1 MIAQPASPASPAT
14 STTSLPPDS
23 RLPAGAPL
31 PAVAPLPAESPLPP
45 VDTLLVVDVQ
55 SAFVTG
61 DGAVPDAAR
70 LVDRTAGLIARARAA
85 GALVVHLQNDGPPGA
100 EDEPHT
106 PGWELHHPVEP
117 GPTELVIRK
126 PYDDGFEE
134 TALGAVLDGHGSR
147 AVAVCGVMSEMCV
160 RATARTAL
168 DRGHRVVVPYD
179 GHATQDCPA
188 VPGVADAVP
197 AAVVSRVAAYSL
209 GSDAEVT
216 DPAAA
221 VSFTAPSRPAAP
233 APAPSPSG
241 VRGSAT

>member
-1 MIAQPASPASPAT
+1 MTAHPVPPDPDSPHPAGS
-14 STTSLPPDS
+14 SLPSDS
-23 RLPAGAPL
+23 PIATDSPL
-31 PAVAPLPAESPLPP
+31 PSGPPLPP

-55 SAFVTG
+55 TAFVTG
-61 DGAVPDAAR
+61 EGAVPDAAR

-106 PGWELHHPVEP
+106 PGWELHHRVEP
-117 GPTELVIRK
+117 GPTEFVIRK

-134 TALGAVLDGHGSR
+134 TTLGAVLDGHGSR

-168 DRGHRVVVPYD
+168 DRGYRVVVPYD

-221 VSFTAPSRPAAP
+221 VSFTAPSRTVAP
-233 APAPSPSG
+233 FPPGSP
-241 VRGSAT
+241 VRGSVA

>member
-1 MIAQPASPASPAT
+1 MTAQTP
-14 STTSLPPDS
+14 
-23 RLPAGAPL
+23 
-31 PAVAPLPAESPLPP
+31 PP

-61 DGAVPDAAR
+61 PGAVPGADR
-70 LVDRTAGLIARARAA
+70 LADRTADLIARARAA

-100 EDEPHT
+100 EDAPHT
-106 PGWELHHPVEP
+106 PGWELHHAVVP
-117 GPTELVIRK
+117 GPAETVVRK
-126 PYDDGFEE
+126 PHDDGFRD
-134 TALGAVLDGHGSR
+134 TGLGALLDGHGSR

-179 GHATQDCPA
+179 AHATQDCPA
-188 VPGVADAVP
+188 VPGVSDAVP

-216 DPAAA
+216 VPAAA
-221 VSFTAPSRPAAP
+221 VTFTAPARA
-233 APAPSPSG
+233 G
-241 VRGSAT
+241 VRGSAG

>member
-1 MIAQPASPASPAT
+1 MITQTP
-14 STTSLPPDS
+14 
-23 RLPAGAPL
+23 
-31 PAVAPLPAESPLPP
+31 PLPP

-106 PGWELHHPVEP
+106 PGWELHHPVRP
-117 GPTELVIRK
+117 GPAEVVLRK
-126 PYDDGFEE
+126 PHDDGFRD
-134 TALGAVLDGHGSR
+134 TGLGGLLAGHGTR

-160 RATARTAL
+160 QATARTAL
-168 DRGHRVVVPYD
+168 ARGYRVVVPYD
-179 GHATQDCPA
+179 AHATQDCPA

-197 AAVVSRVAAYSL
+197 AAVVSRVAAYAL
-209 GSDAEVT
+209 GSDAEVAA
-216 DPAAA
+216 PAAA
-221 VSFTAPSRPAAP
+221 VSFVPAAP
-233 APAPSPSG
+233 AAG
-241 VRGSAT
+241 AVRGSAT

>member
-1 MIAQPASPASPAT
+1 MIAQTPPPP
-14 STTSLPPDS
+14 LPP
-23 RLPAGAPL
+23 LP
-31 PAVAPLPAESPLPP
+31 SLPP
-45 VDTLLVVDVQ
+45 VDTLIVVDVQ

-85 GALVVHLQNDGPPGA
+85 GALVVHLQNDGPPGG

-117 GPTELVIRK
+117 GPAELVLRK
-126 PYDDGFEE
+126 PHDDGFQE
-134 TALGAVLDGHGSR
+134 TGLGDVLTGHGTR

-160 RATARTAL
+160 QATARTAL
-168 DRGHRVVVPYD
+168 ARGYRVVVPYD
-179 GHATQDCPA
+179 AHATQDCPA

-197 AAVVSRVAAYSL
+197 AAVVSRVAAYAL

-216 DPAAA
+216 APAAA
-221 VSFTAPSRPAAP
+221 VSFAAP
-233 APAPSPSG
+233 APALAPVADA
-241 VRGSAT
+241 VRGFSA

>member
-1 MIAQPASPASPAT
+1 MITQTP
-14 STTSLPPDS
+14 
-23 RLPAGAPL
+23 
-31 PAVAPLPAESPLPP
+31 PLPP

-85 GALVVHLQNDGPPGA
+85 GALVVHIQNDGPPGG

-117 GPTELVIRK
+117 GPAEVVLRK
-126 PYDDGFEE
+126 PHDDGFRD
-134 TALGAVLDGHGSR
+134 TGLGDLLAGHGTR

-160 RATARTAL
+160 QATARAAL
-168 DRGHRVVVPYD
+168 ERGYRVVVPHD
-179 GHATQDCPA
+179 AHATQDCPA
-188 VPGVADAVP
+188 VPGVADTVP
-197 AAVVSRVAAYSL
+197 AAVVSRVAAYAL

-216 DPAAA
+216 VPAAEVA
-221 VSFTAPSRPAAP
+221 F
-233 APAPSPSG
+233 APSPPAG
-241 VRGSAT
+241 AVRGSAT